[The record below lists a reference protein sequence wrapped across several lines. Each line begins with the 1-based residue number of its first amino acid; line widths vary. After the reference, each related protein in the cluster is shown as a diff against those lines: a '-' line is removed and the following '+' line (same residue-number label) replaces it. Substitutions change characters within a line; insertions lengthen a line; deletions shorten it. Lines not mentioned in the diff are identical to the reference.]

1 MKNRIILP
9 TKGMRLEG
17 EKNRLTHQKVRLCGS
32 RFSSSKG
39 TVQVDY
45 VFAVS
50 AFILIFALIIQYTTS
65 YYTKTNELTDIM
77 LLRSDA
83 MSILSITDC
92 DEAYPCLQSHA
103 YSFYILVN
111 NTQENLINQ
120 SHSVSDLLDE
130 LVIFNLDDIYEN
142 PDPNSIVIYYNN
154 TSVNYQR
161 SGSEITFKTDINA
174 SQAQWF
180 TVYFDDDSNFADRST
195 PVVGNDNLTE
205 KVYPIEKIYM
215 LQYRKLEQLKN
226 SGYASSNLHLTI
238 YNENNQTFFA
248 YGSDVPKR
256 GNVVAL
262 QKNLAYQDSIGNVEF
277 GKFVV
282 QVW

>member
-1 MKNRIILP
+1 MSKLISS
-9 TKGMRLEG
+9 KGNEDDKERNLG
-17 EKNRLTHQKVRLCGS
+17 F
-32 RFSSSKG
+32 FSCKG

-111 NTQENLINQ
+111 NTQEHLINQ

-195 PVVGNDNLTE
+195 PVAGNDNLTE
-205 KVYPIEKIYM
+205 KVYPIEKIYL

>member
-1 MKNRIILP
+1 MKKRIIMP
-9 TKGMRLEG
+9 TKRMKIEG
-17 EKNRLTHQKVRLCGS
+17 EEQTEAPAVLHCG
-32 RFSSSKG
+32 FGFSSKG

-161 SGSEITFKTDINA
+161 SDREITFKTDINA
-174 SQAQWF
+174 SHAQWF

-195 PVVGNDNLTE
+195 SVVGNDNLTE
-205 KVYPIEKIYM
+205 KVYPIEKIYL